1 MPSALLDIP
10 VIVVGGQGRLGS
22 AVTAECRHRGIVA
35 QGKQAA
41 EPWPPALPRTVVL
54 DAGGPDGLPATVAY
68 CRRNAVGLVYA
79 VSGLDDAGRTA
90 LQRLAGDVPVVL
102 ATNLSLGHWL
112 QARIGRWLARTV
124 SELGETVEASVWER
138 HTRAKQH
145 RPSSSAVELARDWAA
160 GAGRPVPEIVSLRSG
175 HPVSEHALQLDWAH
189 ESLTVHHDVRDLRAA
204 AAGAM
209 LALAHVA
216 GAGPGLTRFDA
227 VLDQMLL
234 AA

>member
-1 MPSALLDIP
+1 M
-10 VIVVGGQGRLGS
+10 VVVGGRGRLGS
-22 AVTAECRHRGIVA
+22 AVTAECHRRGIAV

-41 EPWPPALPRTVVL
+41 EPWPQALPATIVL
-54 DAGGPDGLPATVAY
+54 DAGSPAGLAETAAY
-68 CRRNAVGLVYA
+68 CRRNAAGLVYA
-79 VSGLDDAGRTA
+79 VSGLSDAGRTA
-90 LQRLAGDVPVVL
+90 LEQLAGDVPVVL

-145 RPSSSAVELARDWAA
+145 RPSSSAAELAQDWAA
-160 GAGRPVPEIVSLRSG
+160 VAGGPAPEVVSLRSG
-175 HPVSEHALQLDWAH
+175 HPVSEHALQLDWAY
-189 ESLTVHHDVRDLRAA
+189 ESLSVHHDVRDLRAA

-209 LALAHVA
+209 LALSHVA
-216 GAGPGLTRFDA
+216 GAGPGLTRFD
-227 VLDQMLL
+227 VLLDQMLL